1 MKPNKLYLFLN
12 VLIILM
18 AIVACEQS
26 GPPVPTVD
34 SSARETSL
42 AGTALAFGTATPSP
56 TPTKTSVP
64 TAVVSSQRTS
74 LVIREDQTTLFTDHK
89 VGIQLAFP
97 EGWLALRVGESEY
110 YMASEKVG
118 TQNTWFLEEIASL
131 QTLDPN
137 VFRLHAYDLHPEHVL
152 NNALPKINVVFLQE
166 DKRTLRQIEADERTL
181 VKRSVQK
188 GHKHLSSDFQVLSGL
203 EVLIFQSQWDA
214 ISYPTT
220 HYKGTFFKVPGGT
233 VVIDF
238 YIASEQQDSMELEW
252 KQIVESIS
260 MLSP

>member
-1 MKPNKLYLFLN
+1 MKRKKLYLFCGLF
-12 VLIILM
+12 VIL
-18 AIVACEQS
+18 AAGCGQPVQA
-26 GPPVPTVD
+26 VPTVD
-34 SSARETSL
+34 SSARETAL
-42 AGTALAFGTATPSP
+42 AGTALAAFGTPTPIPSP
-56 TPTKTSVP
+56 TETPVP
-64 TAVVSSQRTS
+64 TAVVSSQGTS
-74 LVIREDQTTLFTDHK
+74 LLIQEDQTTLFTDHK
-89 VGIQLAFP
+89 AGIQLTFP
-97 EGWLALRVGESEY
+97 AGWLAMRVGEPEY
-110 YMASEKVG
+110 YMAAEKVG

-131 QTLDPN
+131 QTLDLN

-181 VKRSVQK
+181 IKRSVKK
-188 GHKHLSSDFQVLSGL
+188 GHKHLSSDFQVLSEL

-214 ISYPTT
+214 ISFPTT
-220 HYKGTFFKVPGGT
+220 HYRGTFFKVPAGT
-233 VVIDF
+233 VVLDF